1 MVINYKLGFTLIEL
15 MIVIVIISI
24 LAAMAYP
31 SYTAYKIRTERTN
44 AQAEMMRIARNL
56 ATYKMANNNYAGR
69 TALNVYGAN
78 TIPQTKPLYDI
89 ELTDINNTAL
99 TVNTAQVR
107 TWLLIAKPKSGTT
120 QAGNGWICLNDQG
133 QKFWAKGATAC
144 ALSATSNWDGR

>member
-1 MVINYKLGFTLIEL
+1 MYKRGFTLIEL

-31 SYTAYKIRTERTN
+31 FYTNYKIRTERVN
-44 AQAEMMRIARNL
+44 AQSEMLQIARNL
-56 ATYKMANNNYAGR
+56 ETYKMANNNYAGR
-69 TALNVYGAN
+69 TAINVYGAN
-78 TIPQTKPLYDI
+78 TIPQTKPLYEI
-89 ELTDINNTAL
+89 ELTDASGVAL
-99 TVNTAQVR
+99 TTNTAQVR

-120 QAGNGWICLNDQG
+120 QASNGWICLNDQG

>member
-1 MVINYKLGFTLIEL
+1 VIRYKLGFTLIEL

-31 SYTAYKIRTERTN
+31 SYTAYKVRVERTN
-44 AQAEMMRIARNL
+44 AQAEMMQIARNL

-69 TALNVYGAN
+69 TVLNVYGAS
-78 TIPQTKPLYDI
+78 TIPQTNPRYDI
-89 ELTDINNTAL
+89 VLTDINNTAL
-99 TVNTAQVR
+99 TVNTAQVG
-107 TWLLIAKPKSGTT
+107 TWLLIAKPRSGTT

-144 ALSATSNWDGR
+144 ALSATSTWDGR